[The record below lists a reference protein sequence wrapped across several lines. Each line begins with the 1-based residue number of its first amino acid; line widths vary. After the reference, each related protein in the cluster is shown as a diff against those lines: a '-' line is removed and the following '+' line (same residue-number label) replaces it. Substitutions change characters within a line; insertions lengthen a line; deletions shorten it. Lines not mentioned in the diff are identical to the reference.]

1 MSEKLRN
8 SALIAVLLAVGIA
21 VPAGAQMA
29 PGVRA
34 QGLAGAFTGVA
45 DDASAVYWNPAGI
58 AVGSLVSGVIDFGET
73 TQLPGA
79 AQIGP
84 GTRDTTGMVAF
95 SATALGFAYYHLA
108 TYTAGTAEPAGVGPD
123 GREEVGR
130 SVHAVVTGVIG
141 VSLLQSLSEHIVVG
155 VTPKWVRGGVR
166 DGVST
171 ERDINAALDSAAA
184 LEGPTS
190 TKFDVD
196 ASVMMHANR
205 FRFGVTGRNLTTP
218 EFLVNGV
225 DGAVV
230 EIDRQVRIGGAWG
243 SGWSGL
249 SRVIVAVDGDVTT
262 QQSAT
267 GDRRDLAAG
276 VETWWLKHRIGV
288 RGGARRSTVGES
300 RSVFAGGV
308 SAGVTAGLF
317 VDAQLTRGR
326 DDQRGWSVGARMAF

>member
-1 MSEKLRN
+1 MSEKLCN

-21 VPAGAQMA
+21 VPARAQMA

-58 AVGSLVSGVIDFGET
+58 AVGSLVSGVVDFGVM
-73 TQLPGA
+73 TQRPDKPQLGA
-79 AQIGP
+79 
-84 GTRDTTGMVAF
+84 GTRDTSGMVAF
-95 SATALGFAYYHLA
+95 SATALGFAYYRLA
-108 TYTAGTAEPAGVGPD
+108 TYTAGTVEPAGASPES
-123 GREEVGR
+123 REEVVR

-155 VTPKWVRGGVR
+155 VTPKWVRGAIR
-166 DGVST
+166 DGVSAD
-171 ERDINAALDSAAA
+171 RDIDDALDHAAA

-196 ASVMMHANR
+196 ASVMLQANR

-225 DGAVV
+225 DGSVV
-230 EIDRQVRIGGAWG
+230 ELDRQVRVGGAWG
-243 SGWSGL
+243 SGWSGI

-262 QQSAT
+262 QQSPS

-276 VETWWLKHRIGV
+276 VETWWLHQRVGV

-317 VDAQLTRGR
+317 VDAQVTRGR